1 MIQKYVPYVDEYA
14 DGQFFVSIQTNLLP
28 PKYKWYATRL
38 FFTLITVELMDAV
51 FALDSIPAILSL
63 THDPLVVYTSNIF
76 AILGLR
82 ALYFAIS
89 GMVNE
94 FHYLK
99 YGLSLIL
106 MFVGLKMLI
115 SKFYK
120 VPLVVA
126 LMFIVL
132 VMIGSIIASVFC
144 APVTSHSNQSNG
156 NNGNKREKTKIDEI
170 STVVIN
176 T

>member
-1 MIQKYVPYVDEYA
+1 
-14 DGQFFVSIQTNLLP
+14 
-28 PKYKWYATRL
+28 
-38 FFTLITVELMDAV
+38 MDAI

-106 MFVGLKMLI
+106 MFVGLKMLV

-120 VPLVVA
+120 VPLTVA
-126 LMFIVL
+126 LVFIVL
-132 VMIGSIIASVFC
+132 VMIGSVLASMFFPPKP
-144 APVTSHSNQSNG
+144 AGTGSSPTNG
-156 NNGNKREKTKIDEI
+156 SSNKREKSKVDEVN
-170 STVVIN
+170 TVVVN

>member
-1 MIQKYVPYVDEYA
+1 
-14 DGQFFVSIQTNLLP
+14 
-28 PKYKWYATRL
+28 
-38 FFTLITVELMDAV
+38 MDAV

-106 MFVGLKMLI
+106 MFVGLKMLVA
-115 SKFYK
+115 KFYK
-120 VPLVVA
+120 VPLTVA
-126 LMFIVL
+126 LVFIVL
-132 VMIGSIIASVFC
+132 VMVGSVLASMFF
-144 APVTSHSNQSNG
+144 PPKSHGKGPEVAANG
-156 NNGNKREKTKIDEI
+156 KGGKSKVDEI
-170 STVVIN
+170 NTVVVN